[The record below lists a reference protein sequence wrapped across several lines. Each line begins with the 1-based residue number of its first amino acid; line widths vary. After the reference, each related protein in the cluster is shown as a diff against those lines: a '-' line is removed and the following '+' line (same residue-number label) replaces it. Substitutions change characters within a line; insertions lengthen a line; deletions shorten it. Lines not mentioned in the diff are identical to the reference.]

1 MVRSARRMN
10 VSDINILFKKIVFGL
25 AASRA
30 KLADSNA
37 GCRRP
42 VTCVESPYLSAYQ
55 SDVDAVCPACHVAR
69 RTSQGQS
76 MQVIRSVRLWM
87 KEGTSDKVYEVDL
100 VDLERADG
108 DARYLVNFR
117 YGRRG
122 GSLRE
127 GTKTP
132 SPVIRATADR
142 LFDSVVVSKI
152 NGGYRRVDGET
163 SPLTELNA
171 GAATDG
177 RAAELLKKLSLCVRG
192 GWSDKERDRLFWRL
206 GVVRLAAA
214 YPQIAAFAQ
223 KTGAANAS
231 YSLVYALARCGGG
244 LAADL
249 LRSCADTNVSP
260 VTRDYAAYALAS
272 GLMGAQRSPPRL
284 SLPRPSD
291 AAANRDIEA
300 ALESGRA
307 AELVQALLTASSAQ
321 PNFANQYLIALAH
334 HALADDGA
342 RMTLLAAVRAMTP
355 RPPFVQVLRRL
366 FKYADLTDDGPL
378 FAATARQFELATP
391 MYRRGHV
398 YRDQVWL
405 PGSRQPLKLSEE
417 QNRAVPRLALSD
429 QTLLYFKRRAW
440 RMLRK
445 RAELGQDAFTAMAS
459 ELLLAFTD
467 ADGSKPAEWST
478 YVRIDG
484 RYQPVVNATEALSRV
499 WSVSHLLHAEAATSR
514 FNANALTHRHVGTR
528 IAGQREEAFP
538 ALWDA
543 QPERLLRI
551 AALAR
556 NHAAA
561 RFAALALLQGPPRAE
576 AMDIA
581 AIGGLLASPY
591 PEVTTL
597 AAAIAQRLIAAGKAD
612 AALIT
617 ALLGAPAQDMR
628 DLAVRAIDDRAD
640 WPWADAQLAR
650 AVLTS
655 PYEPVQS
662 RARAWL
668 RDRPPTREQR
678 SQATEA
684 FAAWLAQLPAELDDL
699 QRAGLSAAVA
709 LLPQLWPD
717 RDCPLQPELIESL
730 TGHASPEVQ
739 AASIQLIA
747 VTPTK
752 PADLPATFLQAI
764 LLADAPEIRVASM
777 SLLGRLDDAALAEH
791 RDGVV
796 LAATG
801 SHAGLRA
808 AARPLLARLA
818 AADAAFAV
826 RVRDLLMAIL
836 FRTEPVEG
844 HAADMVALFTASLPP
859 AAADID
865 DGTLWRLLQA
875 RAMGARMLGARLL
888 QSRDPAQFSVRQ
900 LARLGNHA
908 LATVRRFVLQA
919 FAADEARFRADPEN
933 AVLLVE
939 SEWEDVRTAAV
950 NRLTAWP
957 SEALPAS
964 ALAVM
969 ADSNVPAVQDG
980 ARALLRRSLS
990 DGDIADVLG
999 RLLEHPSGSFHL
1011 FVTELLTGEA
1021 LADAAMF
1028 AKFMTQAR
1036 IILMQIN
1043 RGRVAKERI
1052 FTALR
1057 NEALAHQERAAD
1069 IAQLLHDFTLS
1080 VTRRDKAPALMILR
1094 DIAHAWPDLTLPVT
1108 VARAGRST
1116 QDGSHLSGSAA

>member
-1 MVRSARRMN
+1 
-10 VSDINILFKKIVFGL
+10 
-25 AASRA
+25 
-30 KLADSNA
+30 
-37 GCRRP
+37 
-42 VTCVESPYLSAYQ
+42 
-55 SDVDAVCPACHVAR
+55 
-69 RTSQGQS
+69 

-87 KEGTSDKVYEVDL
+87 KEGKSDKVYEVDL
-100 VDLERADG
+100 VDLERGDG

-122 GSLRE
+122 GSLRD
-127 GTKTP
+127 GTKTT
-132 SPVIRATADR
+132 SPVTRANADK

-152 NGGYRRVDGET
+152 NGGYRRVDGDAP
-163 SPLTELNA
+163 PLMELNA
-171 GAATDG
+171 GTTNDG
-177 RAAELLKKLSLCVRG
+177 RDTALLKQLALCIRG
-192 GWSDKERDRLFWRL
+192 GWSDAERDRLFWRL
-206 GVVRLAAA
+206 GVIRLAAA
-214 YPQIAAFAQ
+214 YPQLAAFAQ
-223 KTGAANAS
+223 KAGAANAS

-244 LAADL
+244 SAADL
-249 LRSCADTNVSP
+249 LRSCAETNVSP

-272 GLMGAQRSPPRL
+272 ELMGAQRSPPRP
-284 SLPRPSD
+284 SLPRTSD
-291 AAANRDIEA
+291 AAANGDIEA
-300 ALESGRA
+300 ALAGGNGA
-307 AELVQALLTASSAQ
+307 ALLQALATASASQ
-321 PNFANQYLIALAH
+321 PTFGNQYLIALAH
-334 HALADDGA
+334 HALADAAA
-342 RMTLLAAVRAMTP
+342 RRTLLSAVRAMTP
-355 RPPFVQVLRRL
+355 RPPYVQVLRRL

-391 MYRRGHV
+391 MYRRDHV

-405 PGSRQPLKLSEE
+405 PGLRQPLKLSEE
-417 QNRAVPRLALSD
+417 QASAVPRLALSD
-429 QTLLYFKRRAW
+429 QTLFYFKRRAW

-467 ADGSKPAEWST
+467 ADGSKPVEWT
-478 YVRIDG
+478 GYVAIDG
-484 RYQPVVNATEALSRV
+484 RYQSVPHATEALSRV
-499 WSVSHLLHAEAATSR
+499 WSASHLLYGAAETSR
-514 FNANALTHRHVGTR
+514 FNDKALTHRHVGAR
-528 IAGQREEAFP
+528 IAGRRQEAFP

-543 QPERLLRI
+543 QPQSLLRI

-556 NHAAA
+556 NHDAA
-561 RFAALALLQGPPRAE
+561 RFAALALQQGAPRPE

-581 AIGGLLASPY
+581 AIGGLLTSPY

-597 AAAIAQRLIAAGKAD
+597 AAGIARRLIDAGKAD
-612 AALIT
+612 AVLIA
-617 ALLGAPAQDMR
+617 ALLATGAQEMR
-628 DLAVRAIDDRAD
+628 DLAIRAIDDRAD
-640 WPWADAQLAR
+640 WPWGHTDLAL
-650 AVLTS
+650 ATLTS
-655 PYEPVQS
+655 PYEHVQS

-668 RDRPPTREQR
+668 RDRAPSREQR
-678 SQATEA
+678 ALATEA

-717 RDCPLQPELIESL
+717 RDCPLQPEVIEGL
-730 TGHASPEVQ
+730 TGHGSPEVQ

-752 PADLPATFLQAI
+752 PADLPPAFLQAI
-764 LLADAPEIRVASM
+764 LLADAPEIRAAAM

-791 RDGVV
+791 RDGIV

-801 SHAGLRA
+801 THAGLRA

-818 AADAAFAV
+818 AADSAFAM

-836 FRTEPVEG
+836 FRSEPVEG
-844 HAADMVALFTASLPP
+844 HAVDMVALFTTALPP
-859 AAADID
+859 AAADVD

-875 RAMGARMLGARLL
+875 RATGARMLGAKLL
-888 QSRDPAQFSVRQ
+888 GSRDPAQFSVRQ

-908 LATVRRFVLQA
+908 LVAVRRFVLQA

-939 SEWEDVRTAAV
+939 SEWEDVRAAAV

-969 ADSNVPAVQDG
+969 ADSTVAAVQDS
-980 ARALLRRSLS
+980 ARVLLRRSLS

-999 RLLEHPSGSFHL
+999 RVLEHPSGSFHL
-1011 FVTELLTGEA
+1011 FVTELLTGAA
-1021 LADAAMF
+1021 LSDPAVF

-1043 RGRVAKERI
+1043 RGRVAKDRI

-1057 NEALAHQERAAD
+1057 HEALAHRERAAE

-1080 VTRRDKAPALMILR
+1080 VTLRDKAPALLILR
-1094 DIAHAWPDLTLPVT
+1094 DIARAWPDLTLPVT
-1108 VARAGRST
+1108 VARAGRSPEG
-1116 QDGSHLSGSAA
+1116 GSHLSGSAA